1 MVDFR
6 SPLPLREWVRVWG
19 TNDVTHAKY
28 WAALAAAGFGA
39 TLALS
44 VPAQDNKA
52 LDEIQRYRDMLQ
64 EGNPAEL
71 LEMKGEEL
79 WRAPRGPKQATL
91 EQCELGLGP
100 GRLEGAF
107 AQLPRY
113 FADTGKVQ
121 DVESRLVTC
130 IITLQGFSP
139 AEASAGWFKRESD
152 IEALVTFVATQSKGA
167 KIDVPASHAEEARMY
182 AIGEELFYRRSGPLD
197 FACATCH
204 SQDDRRIRLQELP
217 NLTTVQGARSSM
229 AQWPAYRVSQSA
241 VWTMERRL
249 IDCMRQM
256 RFPDADFLSDAVIAL
271 QVYMQK
277 NASGATLE
285 APGIK
290 R

>member
-1 MVDFR
+1 MIH
-6 SPLPLREWVRVWG
+6 PK
-19 TNDVTHAKY
+19 HCAI
-28 WAALAAAGFGA
+28 LAAAA
-39 TLALS
+39 VAVTLVAS
-44 VPAQDNKA
+44 TPAQDNKA
-52 LDEIQRYRDMLQ
+52 LDEIQRYREMLQ

-71 LEMKGEEL
+71 LELKGEEL
-79 WRAPRGPKQATL
+79 WRTPRGPRQATL
-91 EQCELGLGP
+91 EQCDFGLGP
-100 GRLEGAF
+100 GKLDGAF
-107 AQLPRY
+107 AQLPRF
-113 FADTGKVQ
+113 FADTGRVE

-130 IITLQGFSP
+130 MTTLQGFTP
-139 AEASAGWFKRESD
+139 AEATAGWYKRESD
-152 IEALVTFVATQSKGA
+152 VEALVTYVATASKGA
-167 KIDVPASHAEEARMY
+167 RIDVPAQHPQEARMY
-182 AIGEELFYRRSGPLD
+182 AIGEELFFRRSGPLD
-197 FACATCH
+197 FSCATCH
-204 SQDDRRIRLQELP
+204 SQDDRRIRLQDLP
-217 NLTTVQGARSSM
+217 NLTTIEGAQTSM

>member
-1 MVDFR
+1 MSTLAR
-6 SPLPLREWVRVWG
+6 
-19 TNDVTHAKY
+19 T
-28 WAALAAAGFGA
+28 LAAAA
-39 TLALS
+39 AVLALAYALAGF
-44 VPAQDNKA
+44 AQDKA
-52 LDEIQRYRDMLQ
+52 MQEIQKYRDMLQ

-71 LEMKGEEL
+71 LELEGEAL
-79 WRAPRGPKQATL
+79 WITPRGPNNATL
-91 EQCELGLGP
+91 EQCDLGLGP
-100 GRLEGAF
+100 GRLEGAY
-107 AQLPRY
+107 AHLPRW
-113 FADTGKVQ
+113 FADTRSVQ

-130 IITLQGFSP
+130 MTALQGMSR
-139 AEASAGWFKRESD
+139 ADATAGWYQRESD
-152 IEALVTFVATQSKGA
+152 IEALVTFVASKSKGH
-167 KIDVPASHAEEARMY
+167 KIEVPARHPQEAQMY
-182 AIGEELFYRRSGPLD
+182 AIGEEIFFRRSGPLD

-204 SQDDRRIRLQELP
+204 SQDDKRIRLQELP
-217 NLTTVQGARSSM
+217 NLTTVKGAQTSM

-241 VWTMERRL
+241 VWTLERRL

>member
-1 MVDFR
+1 M
-6 SPLPLREWVRVWG
+6 
-19 TNDVTHAKY
+19 THAKT
-28 WAALAAAGFGA
+28 WAILAGAATAA
-39 TLALS
+39 TLAIS
-44 VPAQDNKA
+44 TAAQDNKA
-52 LDEIQRYRDMLQ
+52 LDEIQRYREMLQ

-79 WRAPRGPKQATL
+79 WRTPRGPKQATL
-91 EQCELGLGP
+91 EQCDLGLGP
-100 GRLEGAF
+100 GKLAGAY

-113 FADTGKVQ
+113 FADTGQVQ
-121 DVESRLVTC
+121 DAESRLVTC
-130 IITLQGFSP
+130 MTTLQAFST
-139 AEASAGWFKRESD
+139 AEATAGWYKRESD

-167 KIDVPASHAEEARMY
+167 KIDVPAQHPQEARMY
-182 AIGEELFYRRSGPLD
+182 ATGEALFYRRSGPLD

-217 NLTTVQGARSSM
+217 NLTTVKGAQTSM

-256 RFPDADFLSDAVIAL
+256 RYPDADFLSDAVIAL